1 MNSKEKSLTIDFN
14 ETGIAIQGLNL
25 ISDQQ
30 AINELSL
37 IDQAV
42 LMLLAARR
50 SCNKE
55 EACLN
60 YGYLSRDITEFL
72 EQSLTNIDQYFP
84 DKDI

>member
-1 MNSKEKSLTIDFN
+1 MTIDLD
-14 ETGIAIQGLNL
+14 EEGIAIQGLNL

-30 AINELSL
+30 ALNELSL
-37 IDQAV
+37 INHAV

-50 SCNKE
+50 SYSKE

-60 YGYLSRDITEFL
+60 YGYLSRDIMESL

-84 DKDI
+84 DGDM